1 MKLLKH
7 ILLLSLV
14 FALLAC
20 NKSDDPE
27 PPKPCAQTVIVF
39 MPWADMTTYFK
50 RNISDFE
57 NFVNTGNLDN
67 QRVIVCIA
75 YNSKRAGVVEL
86 SQNRRDTLF
95 NYENPDFTLEK
106 DLSQMLTDII
116 AAAPAE
122 RYALIIGGHGTGWL
136 PKGASLDKPK
146 LLAKT
151 RYFGGQKDGYQIEI
165 QTLATAIQNSGRRM
179 EYILF
184 DGCYMSNIETAYELK
199 DVADYIIGS
208 PTEIMI
214 DGFPYAD
221 CAKYLFGNVDFD
233 GLCRC
238 FVDFYNNYSTPCG
251 TIAVTD
257 CRRLDDLAQTVRK
270 INLSQEFDEA
280 ALSSTQKMDGYNPT
294 VFYDFGDYF
303 LHQCTDEDLSAELL
317 QQLAAAVPYKA
328 HTECYFS
335 AVNGSHHINHYSGI
349 TISAPTDVFIRLG
362 LKETKWWRATE

>member
-20 NKSDDPE
+20 NKDSDHE

-67 QRVIVCIA
+67 QRVI
-75 YNSKRAGVVEL
+75 G
-86 SQNRRDTLF
+86 
-95 NYENPDFTLEK
+95 
-106 DLSQMLTDII
+106 
-116 AAAPAE
+116 
-122 RYALIIGGHGTGWL
+122 
-136 PKGASLDKPK
+136 
-146 LLAKT
+146 
-151 RYFGGQKDGYQIEI
+151 
-165 QTLATAIQNSGRRM
+165 
-179 EYILF
+179 
-184 DGCYMSNIETAYELK
+184 
-199 DVADYIIGS
+199 
-208 PTEIMI
+208 
-214 DGFPYAD
+214 
-221 CAKYLFGNVDFD
+221 
-233 GLCRC
+233 
-238 FVDFYNNYSTPCG
+238 G

-317 QQLAAAVPYKA
+317 LQLEAAVPYKA

-335 AVNGSHHINHYSGI
+335 AVNGSHK
-349 TISAPTDVFIRLG
+349 TIIIPASPSPPRRMFSYGLG
-362 LKETKWWRATE
+362 